1 MSEQIRISA
10 TNLGRIALPRFCER
24 CFWAWLRMDQKRPF
38 DSFPGIFSS
47 IDVYTKRVVHGWFD
61 EFNAAPPW
69 LDGLGEISGY
79 ENPPHW
85 SKFSIVDEQ
94 YDIQFRGE
102 ADGIL
107 RRPDGSHII
116 VDYKTAKHSGN
127 QDALYP
133 AYQAQLNAYARI
145 GNELDFDPVTD
156 LALIYMEPVTDETAA
171 SSDDNRRGDGF
182 AMGFAADVV
191 TVPVD
196 PAVLEPL
203 LAKTREIFELDS
215 APASRTGC
223 TDCQRI
229 DQLRL
234 LL

>member
-133 AYQAQLNAYARI
+133 AYQAQLNASARI
-145 GNELDFDPVTD
+145 GNELDFDPVTG
-156 LALIYMEPVTDETAA
+156 LALIYMEPVTGDQAA
-171 SSDDNRRGDGF
+171 AQDRNRRDDGF
-182 AMGFAADVV
+182 AMGFVADIVR
-191 TVPVD
+191 VPVD
-196 PAVLEPL
+196 AEILRPL
-203 LAKTREIFELDS
+203 LRTTREIYELAG
-215 APASRTGC
+215 APAGRSGC
-223 TDCQRI
+223 KDCELTD
-229 DQLRL
+229 RL
-234 LL
+234 AGLV